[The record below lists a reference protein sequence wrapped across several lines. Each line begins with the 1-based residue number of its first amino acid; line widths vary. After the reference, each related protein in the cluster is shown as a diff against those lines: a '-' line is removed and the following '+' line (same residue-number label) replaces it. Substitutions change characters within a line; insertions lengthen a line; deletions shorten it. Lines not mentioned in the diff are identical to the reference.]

1 MKTLPR
7 LAAVFAMAAFLF
19 HPALA
24 HAADPVNHLRLV
36 AAVER
41 HDGGPF
47 LAGLDLDLAPGW
59 KTYWRRPGDSG
70 IAPEFDWSASENVAD
85 IELRWPAPERFD
97 DPGDT
102 TFGYREGVVWPLR
115 VVPQSPDKPVTLRL
129 SVRYGI
135 CKDLCIPR
143 ESEIS
148 LDVPAEDEGRAVVET
163 KDAAMLRLALSLV
176 PVPLEESDRVT
187 IGWRENAAPV
197 LEVRLQGCGRDCEPP
212 TLVVDGPGGVWF
224 GVPEVAREGDTLRYA
239 MEAEVLSP
247 AMIEGE
253 QIELVFVGAA
263 GAFTVHK
270 KL

>member
-1 MKTLPR
+1 MKNLPR
-7 LAAVFAMAAFLF
+7 LTAAFAIAAFIF
-19 HPALA
+19 HPPLA
-24 HAADPVNHLRLV
+24 HAADPVNRLRLL

-41 HDGGPF
+41 HDGSAV
-47 LAGLDLDLAPGW
+47 LAGIDLDLARGW

-70 IAPEFDWSASENVAD
+70 IAPEFDWSESENVAD
-85 IELRWPAPERFD
+85 IEMRWPAPERFD

-115 VVPQSPDKPVTLRL
+115 VVPQSPDAPVVLRF

-135 CKDLCIPR
+135 CADLCIPR

-148 LDVPAEDEGRAVVET
+148 LDVPAAEEGRAAAET
-163 KDAAMLRLALSLV
+163 KDAAILRAALSR
-176 PVPLEESDRVT
+176 VPLPLEDSDRVT

-197 LEVRLQGCGRDCEPP
+197 LEVRLRGCGQDCEPP
-212 TLVVDGPGGVWF
+212 ALIVDGPGGVWF
-224 GVPEVAREGDTLRYA
+224 GVPAVTREGSMLRYA

-253 QIELVFVGAA
+253 EIELVFVGAA